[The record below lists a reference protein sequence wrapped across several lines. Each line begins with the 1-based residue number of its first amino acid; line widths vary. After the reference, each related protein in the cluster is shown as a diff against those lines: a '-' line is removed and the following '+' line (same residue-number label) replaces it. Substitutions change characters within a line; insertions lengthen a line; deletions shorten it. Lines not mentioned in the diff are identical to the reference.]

1 MNKLSKELEE
11 LLSTFRSLRDPDTG
25 CAWDREQTFKSIAS
39 CAIEEAYEVADAID
53 REDFRSLKSEL
64 GDLFFQVVFHAEM
77 ANEKGIFNLK
87 DVINELNDKLVR
99 RHPHVF
105 SNEKALSSEESLTI
119 WEDIKAQERKT
130 QKLDSLMDDVPKNL
144 PSLLRAKKLQKR
156 AARVGFD
163 WKDANKVIDKIE
175 EELEELKIE
184 HSKNNKD
191 KLAEEVGDILFTIVN
206 LTRHYDLDPEDIM
219 RRSNLKF
226 EQRFKAMEKY
236 AEQNN
241 LELKGMSVAP
251 TFSADGRQ
259 KVLSMTE
266 NGNTDF
272 FINTL
277 STGVK
282 RRLTTNNAID
292 TAPSFS
298 PDGKSIVFESDRGGG
313 QQLYIIST
321 QGGDAKRISFGK
333 GRYATPVWS
342 PRGDLIAFTK
352 IKEGKFHIGVMR
364 VDGTKERLLTT
375 SFLDEGPA
383 WAPNGRVLMFFR
395 ETPGRAGA
403 PSIYSIDI
411 SGRNLRKIKTSSF
424 ASDPNWS
431 PILN

>member
-53 REDFRSLKSEL
+53 REDFKSLKSEL

-87 DVINELNDKLVR
+87 DVINELNEKLVR

-105 SNEKALSSEESLTI
+105 SNQNALSSEESLTI

-144 PSLLRAKKLQKR
+144 PSLIRAKKLQKR
-156 AARVGFD
+156 ASRVGFD

-236 AEQNN
+236 AEQND
-241 LELKGMSVAP
+241 LELKGMSV
-251 TFSADGRQ
+251 DQ
-259 KVLSMTE
+259 LE
-266 NGNTDF
+266 N
-272 FINTL
+272 
-277 STGVK
+277 
-282 RRLTTNNAID
+282 
-292 TAPSFS
+292 
-298 PDGKSIVFESDRGGG
+298 
-313 QQLYIIST
+313 
-321 QGGDAKRISFGK
+321 
-333 GRYATPVWS
+333 VWQ
-342 PRGDLIAFTK
+342 K
-352 IKEGKFHIGVMR
+352 IK
-364 VDGTKERLLTT
+364 
-375 SFLDEGPA
+375 
-383 WAPNGRVLMFFR
+383 
-395 ETPGRAGA
+395 
-403 PSIYSIDI
+403 
-411 SGRNLRKIKTSSF
+411 
-424 ASDPNWS
+424 
-431 PILN
+431 

>member
-53 REDFRSLKSEL
+53 REDFKSLKSEL

-77 ANEKGIFNLK
+77 ANEKGIFNLN
-87 DVINELNDKLVR
+87 DVINELNGKLVR

-105 SNEKALSSEESLTI
+105 SNEKALSSEESLII

-130 QKLDSLMDDVPKNL
+130 QKLESLMDDVPKNL

-236 AEQNN
+236 AEQND
-241 LELKGMSVAP
+241 LELKRMSV
-251 TFSADGRQ
+251 DQ
-259 KVLSMTE
+259 LE
-266 NGNTDF
+266 N
-272 FINTL
+272 
-277 STGVK
+277 
-282 RRLTTNNAID
+282 
-292 TAPSFS
+292 
-298 PDGKSIVFESDRGGG
+298 
-313 QQLYIIST
+313 
-321 QGGDAKRISFGK
+321 
-333 GRYATPVWS
+333 VWQ
-342 PRGDLIAFTK
+342 K
-352 IKEGKFHIGVMR
+352 IK
-364 VDGTKERLLTT
+364 
-375 SFLDEGPA
+375 
-383 WAPNGRVLMFFR
+383 
-395 ETPGRAGA
+395 
-403 PSIYSIDI
+403 
-411 SGRNLRKIKTSSF
+411 
-424 ASDPNWS
+424 
-431 PILN
+431 

>member
-1 MNKLSKELEE
+1 MNKLSKEIEE
-11 LLSTFRSLRDPDTG
+11 LLSTFRSLRNPDTG

-53 REDFRSLKSEL
+53 REDFKSLKSEL

-105 SNEKALSSEESLTI
+105 SNQNALSSEESLTI

-236 AEQNN
+236 AEQND
-241 LELKGMSVAP
+241 LELKGMSV
-251 TFSADGRQ
+251 DQ
-259 KVLSMTE
+259 LE
-266 NGNTDF
+266 N
-272 FINTL
+272 
-277 STGVK
+277 
-282 RRLTTNNAID
+282 
-292 TAPSFS
+292 
-298 PDGKSIVFESDRGGG
+298 
-313 QQLYIIST
+313 
-321 QGGDAKRISFGK
+321 
-333 GRYATPVWS
+333 VWQ
-342 PRGDLIAFTK
+342 K
-352 IKEGKFHIGVMR
+352 IK
-364 VDGTKERLLTT
+364 
-375 SFLDEGPA
+375 
-383 WAPNGRVLMFFR
+383 
-395 ETPGRAGA
+395 
-403 PSIYSIDI
+403 
-411 SGRNLRKIKTSSF
+411 
-424 ASDPNWS
+424 
-431 PILN
+431 

>member
-1 MNKLSKELEE
+1 MNKLSKEIEE
-11 LLSTFRSLRDPDTG
+11 LLSTFRSLRNPDTG

-53 REDFRSLKSEL
+53 REDFKSLKSEL
-64 GDLFFQVVFHAEM
+64 GDLLFQVVFHAEM

-130 QKLDSLMDDVPKNL
+130 QKLDSLMDDVPQNL
-144 PSLLRAKKLQKR
+144 PSLIRAKKLQKR

-163 WKDANKVIDKIE
+163 WKDVNKVIDKIE

-241 LELKGMSVAP
+241 LELKGMSV
-251 TFSADGRQ
+251 DQ
-259 KVLSMTE
+259 LE
-266 NGNTDF
+266 N
-272 FINTL
+272 
-277 STGVK
+277 
-282 RRLTTNNAID
+282 
-292 TAPSFS
+292 
-298 PDGKSIVFESDRGGG
+298 
-313 QQLYIIST
+313 
-321 QGGDAKRISFGK
+321 
-333 GRYATPVWS
+333 VWQ
-342 PRGDLIAFTK
+342 K
-352 IKEGKFHIGVMR
+352 IK
-364 VDGTKERLLTT
+364 
-375 SFLDEGPA
+375 
-383 WAPNGRVLMFFR
+383 
-395 ETPGRAGA
+395 
-403 PSIYSIDI
+403 
-411 SGRNLRKIKTSSF
+411 
-424 ASDPNWS
+424 
-431 PILN
+431 

>member
-53 REDFRSLKSEL
+53 RKDFKSLKSEL

-163 WKDANKVIDKIE
+163 WIDANKVIDKIE

-236 AEQNN
+236 SEQNN
-241 LELKGMSVAP
+241 LELKGMSV
-251 TFSADGRQ
+251 DQ
-259 KVLSMTE
+259 LE
-266 NGNTDF
+266 N
-272 FINTL
+272 
-277 STGVK
+277 
-282 RRLTTNNAID
+282 
-292 TAPSFS
+292 
-298 PDGKSIVFESDRGGG
+298 
-313 QQLYIIST
+313 
-321 QGGDAKRISFGK
+321 
-333 GRYATPVWS
+333 VWQ
-342 PRGDLIAFTK
+342 K
-352 IKEGKFHIGVMR
+352 IK
-364 VDGTKERLLTT
+364 
-375 SFLDEGPA
+375 
-383 WAPNGRVLMFFR
+383 
-395 ETPGRAGA
+395 
-403 PSIYSIDI
+403 
-411 SGRNLRKIKTSSF
+411 
-424 ASDPNWS
+424 
-431 PILN
+431 

>member
-11 LLSTFRSLRDPDTG
+11 LLSTFRSLRNPDTG

-53 REDFRSLKSEL
+53 REDFKSLKSEL
-64 GDLFFQVVFHAEM
+64 GDLLFQVVFHAEM

-87 DVINELNDKLVR
+87 DVINELNKKLVR

-144 PSLLRAKKLQKR
+144 PSLIRAKKLQKR

-163 WKDANKVIDKIE
+163 WKDANKVINKIE

-184 HSKNNKD
+184 HSKNNRD
-191 KLAEEVGDILFTIVN
+191 KLAEEVGDIFFTIVN

-241 LELKGMSVAP
+241 LELNGMSV
-251 TFSADGRQ
+251 DQ
-259 KVLSMTE
+259 LE
-266 NGNTDF
+266 N
-272 FINTL
+272 
-277 STGVK
+277 
-282 RRLTTNNAID
+282 
-292 TAPSFS
+292 
-298 PDGKSIVFESDRGGG
+298 
-313 QQLYIIST
+313 
-321 QGGDAKRISFGK
+321 
-333 GRYATPVWS
+333 VWQ
-342 PRGDLIAFTK
+342 K
-352 IKEGKFHIGVMR
+352 IK
-364 VDGTKERLLTT
+364 
-375 SFLDEGPA
+375 
-383 WAPNGRVLMFFR
+383 
-395 ETPGRAGA
+395 
-403 PSIYSIDI
+403 
-411 SGRNLRKIKTSSF
+411 
-424 ASDPNWS
+424 
-431 PILN
+431 

>member
-53 REDFRSLKSEL
+53 REDFKSLKSEL

-241 LELKGMSVAP
+241 LELKSMSV
-251 TFSADGRQ
+251 DQ
-259 KVLSMTE
+259 LE
-266 NGNTDF
+266 N
-272 FINTL
+272 
-277 STGVK
+277 
-282 RRLTTNNAID
+282 
-292 TAPSFS
+292 
-298 PDGKSIVFESDRGGG
+298 
-313 QQLYIIST
+313 
-321 QGGDAKRISFGK
+321 
-333 GRYATPVWS
+333 VWQ
-342 PRGDLIAFTK
+342 K
-352 IKEGKFHIGVMR
+352 IK
-364 VDGTKERLLTT
+364 
-375 SFLDEGPA
+375 
-383 WAPNGRVLMFFR
+383 
-395 ETPGRAGA
+395 
-403 PSIYSIDI
+403 
-411 SGRNLRKIKTSSF
+411 
-424 ASDPNWS
+424 
-431 PILN
+431 

>member
-53 REDFRSLKSEL
+53 REDFKSLKSEL
-64 GDLFFQVVFHAEM
+64 GDLLFQVVFHAEM

-105 SNEKALSSEESLTI
+105 SNQNALSSEESLTI

-241 LELKGMSVAP
+241 LELKGMSV
-251 TFSADGRQ
+251 DQ
-259 KVLSMTE
+259 LE
-266 NGNTDF
+266 N
-272 FINTL
+272 
-277 STGVK
+277 
-282 RRLTTNNAID
+282 
-292 TAPSFS
+292 
-298 PDGKSIVFESDRGGG
+298 
-313 QQLYIIST
+313 
-321 QGGDAKRISFGK
+321 
-333 GRYATPVWS
+333 VWQ
-342 PRGDLIAFTK
+342 K
-352 IKEGKFHIGVMR
+352 IK
-364 VDGTKERLLTT
+364 
-375 SFLDEGPA
+375 
-383 WAPNGRVLMFFR
+383 
-395 ETPGRAGA
+395 
-403 PSIYSIDI
+403 
-411 SGRNLRKIKTSSF
+411 
-424 ASDPNWS
+424 
-431 PILN
+431 

>member
-53 REDFRSLKSEL
+53 REDFKSLKSEL
-64 GDLFFQVVFHAEM
+64 GDLFFQIVFHAEM

-119 WEDIKAQERKT
+119 REDIKAQERKT
-130 QKLDSLMDDVPKNL
+130 QKLESLMDDVPKNL

-236 AEQNN
+236 AEQND
-241 LELKGMSVAP
+241 LELKRMSV
-251 TFSADGRQ
+251 DQ
-259 KVLSMTE
+259 LE
-266 NGNTDF
+266 N
-272 FINTL
+272 
-277 STGVK
+277 
-282 RRLTTNNAID
+282 
-292 TAPSFS
+292 
-298 PDGKSIVFESDRGGG
+298 
-313 QQLYIIST
+313 
-321 QGGDAKRISFGK
+321 
-333 GRYATPVWS
+333 VWQ
-342 PRGDLIAFTK
+342 K
-352 IKEGKFHIGVMR
+352 IK
-364 VDGTKERLLTT
+364 
-375 SFLDEGPA
+375 
-383 WAPNGRVLMFFR
+383 
-395 ETPGRAGA
+395 
-403 PSIYSIDI
+403 
-411 SGRNLRKIKTSSF
+411 
-424 ASDPNWS
+424 
-431 PILN
+431 

>member
-11 LLSTFRSLRDPDTG
+11 LLSTFRSLQDPDTG

-53 REDFRSLKSEL
+53 REDFKSLKSEL

-87 DVINELNDKLVR
+87 DVINELNEKLVR

-105 SNEKALSSEESLTI
+105 SNQNALSSEESLTI

-236 AEQNN
+236 AEQND
-241 LELKGMSVAP
+241 LELKGMSV
-251 TFSADGRQ
+251 DQ
-259 KVLSMTE
+259 LE
-266 NGNTDF
+266 N
-272 FINTL
+272 
-277 STGVK
+277 
-282 RRLTTNNAID
+282 
-292 TAPSFS
+292 
-298 PDGKSIVFESDRGGG
+298 
-313 QQLYIIST
+313 
-321 QGGDAKRISFGK
+321 
-333 GRYATPVWS
+333 VWQ
-342 PRGDLIAFTK
+342 K
-352 IKEGKFHIGVMR
+352 IK
-364 VDGTKERLLTT
+364 
-375 SFLDEGPA
+375 
-383 WAPNGRVLMFFR
+383 
-395 ETPGRAGA
+395 
-403 PSIYSIDI
+403 
-411 SGRNLRKIKTSSF
+411 
-424 ASDPNWS
+424 
-431 PILN
+431 